1 MLVGPVVGGQRD
13 GAEGG
18 GAREA
23 RLIMLLEQIMLLADS
38 QRPSQNKVFAELL
51 LNTA

>member
-1 MLVGPVVGGQRD
+1 MLVGPAVGGQRD

-23 RLIMLLEQIMLLADS
+23 RQIMLLEQIMLLADS